1 MEIFLSMNS
10 KQKQLQSALAQRNA
24 VKVIAGINN
33 FDAVNVISVAKA
45 AEAAGAHVL
54 DIAADAGLMAAA
66 RNVSSMALMVSATDV
81 ETLLEAAT
89 NGADALELGNFDA
102 LYEAGVYLSAEDVLA
117 RSQALM
123 AALPQANRPL
133 VSITVPGHLT
143 LASQIQLAQ
152 ALEKLGVDM
161 IQSEGATRVVS
172 ASPSAQ
178 TPATA
183 EEKAEIALRNTR
195 AIAAAVSTPVIAAS
209 GITAMNS
216 AKAFEVGASAVGIGS
231 FINKAF
237 SEAEMTERAH
247 SVMANRSSLLRQAV

>member
-1 MEIFLSMNS
+1 MNS
-10 KQKQLQSALAQRNA
+10 KQKQLQSALTQRNA

-33 FDAVNVISVAKA
+33 FDAANVISVAKA
-45 AEAAGAHVL
+45 AEASGAHVL
-54 DIAADAGLMAAA
+54 DIAADAALMAAV
-66 RNVSSMALMVSATDV
+66 RNVSSMALMVSATEVD
-81 ETLLEAAT
+81 TLLEAAA

-102 LYEAGVYLSAEDVLA
+102 LYEAGVYLSVDDVLA

-123 AALPQANRPL
+123 AALPQARPM

-143 LASQIQLAQ
+143 LTSQVQLAE

-172 ASPSAQ
+172 TTPSAQ

-231 FINKAF
+231 FINKAVN
-237 SEAEMTERAH
+237 EAEMIERAH